1 MTDLLAFG
9 AIAAVFLAAGIGLG
23 MLVAPRLTRLAE
35 GEDEE
40 PDDQEPDDQEPDDQE
55 PDDEGSVD
63 DERR

>member
-40 PDDQEPDDQEPDDQE
+40 PDDQEPDNEE

>member
-40 PDDQEPDDQEPDDQE
+40 PDDQEPDDQEPDD
-55 PDDEGSVD
+55 EGSVD

>member
-9 AIAAVFLAAGIGLG
+9 AIAAVVLAAGIGLG

-40 PDDQEPDDQEPDDQE
+40 PDAQEPNDQE

>member
-40 PDDQEPDDQEPDDQE
+40 PDDQEPNDQE

>member
-9 AIAAVFLAAGIGLG
+9 AIAAVVLAAGIGLG

-40 PDDQEPDDQEPDDQE
+40 PDDQEPDDEE

>member
-9 AIAAVFLAAGIGLG
+9 AIAAVVLAAGIGLG

-40 PDDQEPDDQEPDDQE
+40 PDDQEPNDQE

>member
-1 MTDLLAFG
+1 MTDLLTFG
-9 AIAAVFLAAGIGLG
+9 AIAAVVLAAGIGLG

-40 PDDQEPDDQEPDDQE
+40 PDDQEPDDQEPDD
-55 PDDEGSVD
+55 EGSVD